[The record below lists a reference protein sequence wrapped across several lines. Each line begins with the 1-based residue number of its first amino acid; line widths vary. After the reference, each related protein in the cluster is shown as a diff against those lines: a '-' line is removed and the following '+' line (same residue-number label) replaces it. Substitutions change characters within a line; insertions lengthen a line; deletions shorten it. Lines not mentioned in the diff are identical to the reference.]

1 MNICFFLQRRR
12 KIEMEKGGNNW
23 TRKIFFAGEKKNREG
38 NKENTKGEGHGGK
51 HLKRGKIFGERKFL
65 EDMKMEEKEENI
77 FWRRRRRIEKEE
89 EENVWRM
96 KIFFFRRRRKMRKL
110 FGKEKYFLAE
120 EKKNREGNGP
130 KKAFPQFGNGGGMK
144 NSFSKFRM
152 KNHSISVTGIN
163 VIHNEAVNK

>member
-89 EENVWRM
+89 EENIWRM
-96 KIFFFRRRRKMRKL
+96 KIFFSEEKEKEEIVWKRKIFFGGGEEEQRRKR
-110 FGKEKYFLAE
+110 
-120 EKKNREGNGP
+120 
-130 KKAFPQFGNGGGMK
+130 
-144 NSFSKFRM
+144 
-152 KNHSISVTGIN
+152 T
-163 VIHNEAVNK
+163 